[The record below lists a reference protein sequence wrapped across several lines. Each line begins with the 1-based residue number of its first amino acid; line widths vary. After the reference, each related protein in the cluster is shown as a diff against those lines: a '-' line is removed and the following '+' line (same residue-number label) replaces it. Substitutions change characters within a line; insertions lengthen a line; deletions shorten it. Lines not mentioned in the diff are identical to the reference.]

1 MSRFYGS
8 VSKSQNG
15 QNQFVWVID
24 TSISDRTVT
33 AYFKIFA
40 KGNYVPY
47 YSWSHA
53 VRCVVGG
60 NTVLNTTGNY
70 PNSEGS
76 WVACSESIGG
86 TTYRRVYTLTSG
98 SASVGNEGGS
108 ITSSFS
114 YGVTG
119 SATYLPTTGTKTVS
133 GTDNIG
139 AKTAS
144 FNLNILNPDDSEP
157 YQTGEA
163 GTVEQS
169 INGGSYTR
177 VYNEGASSYPLG
189 TTFNYRNFTP
199 GAHRELS
206 SVTGISPS
214 NTTGPWSLT
223 LSSSGAS
230 INFKTAWKNYTF
242 RTYKGE
248 GTTEIST
255 ITQQYNTTYNVPHPT
270 PPTGYLFAGFYSTG
284 SLSSISSKDSVFE
297 SGNGGIEVYNN
308 SANGTV
314 THTRVQDDDGVPSA
328 CKYFGN
334 GGRAYYIRI
343 DKAVGTA
350 SPYCGGFYLSTHSAA
365 NHIYR
370 HIIWAKIP
378 VGYTIGDYRNA
389 IGDGGYSEWLTDTAG
404 TGDWYRY
411 VYDVH
416 AGSSGDFST
425 LGFVAI
431 RANNG
436 DNNAA
441 VTWYVCATQVTDIT
455 NNYATYTFDANGTA
469 EYFYAP
475 VAYNIVYNANGGSNA
490 PSTQVKTYGQ
500 NLVLSSQIP
509 TYNGYDFVGWAQ
521 AGEDT
526 IYSPGQTLSSDLSRY
541 SGATITFYAVW
552 VQDQARLSVN
562 KNSTWSQGK
571 GYFKKNNEWKK
582 IKTIYTKVNGE
593 WKAGHLER
601 LKKEWEEVCCFVKG
615 SQVRISLDGTAKN
628 IEDLK
633 AGEQVVVYNE
643 DEKKFEL
650 STVSDTPRNNNV
662 TDKATIVLENG
673 ITIEMNAYHPLLTTK
688 GYHSLTEYEGLP
700 LLTDKDILVTINGEI
715 KIKQIVRETIE
726 PITMYNLSVNGEHH
740 NYVVNSV
747 VAHNATSCPVKPV

>member
-1 MSRFYGS
+1 MATLYSDSRY
-8 VSKSQNG
+8 NG
-15 QNQFVWVID
+15 E
-24 TSISDRTVT
+24 
-33 AYFKIFA
+33 
-40 KGNYVPY
+40 G
-47 YSWSHA
+47 
-53 VRCVVGG
+53 
-60 NTVLNTTGNY
+60 TTG
-70 PNSEGS
+70 
-76 WVACSESIGG
+76 WRI
-86 TTYRRVYTLTSG
+86 RVDYSSS
-98 SASVGNEGGS
+98 SASVYVDVVSSYNSSS
-108 ITSSFS
+108 IWLRF
-114 YGVTG
+114 
-119 SATYLPTTGTKTVS
+119 TTGTNTFTKNATTFYSSNNGKSANLLGTLSISPNSATTITQTCS
-133 GTDNIG
+133 GSSWGGSVNGSSSVTIPQQN
-139 AKTAS
+139 AS
-144 FNLNILNPDDSEP
+144 FNLNILNPDGSEP
-157 YQTGEA
+157 CQTGEA

-169 INGGSYTR
+169 INGGGYTR
-177 VYNEGASSYPLG
+177 VYNEGANSYPLG

-343 DKAVGTA
+343 DKAAGTA

-378 VGYTIGDYRNA
+378 VGYTIGDYRNS
-389 IGDGGYSEWLTDTAG
+389 IGDGGRSEWLTDTAG

-475 VAYNIVYNANGGSNA
+475 VAYNIAYDANGGSNA

-526 IYSPGQTLSSDLSRY
+526 IYSSGQTLSSDLSRY
-541 SGATITFYAVW
+541 SGATITFYAIW
-552 VQDQARLSVN
+552 IQDQARLSVN

-593 WKAGHLER
+593 WKAGHLEK
-601 LKKEWEEVCCFVKG
+601 LKKKWEDVCCFAKG

-633 AGEQVVVYNE
+633 AGEQIVVYNE

-673 ITIEMNAYHPLLTTK
+673 ITIEMNAYHPLLTIE
-688 GYHSLTEYEGLP
+688 GYHSLTGHEGLP

-747 VAHNATSCPVKPV
+747 VAHNANCPVQ

>member
-1 MSRFYGS
+1 MATLYSDKRWNGEGSCYWRIRVDYSANSASVYVDVGPSGWSIWLRF
-8 VSKSQNG
+8 
-15 QNQFVWVID
+15 
-24 TSISDRTVT
+24 
-33 AYFKIFA
+33 
-40 KGNYVPY
+40 
-47 YSWSHA
+47 
-53 VRCVVGG
+53 
-60 NTVLNTTGNY
+60 TTGNNTFTKNAATY
-70 PNSEGS
+70 YASNNGTGSNLLGTLSINPNS
-76 WVACSESIGG
+76 A
-86 TTYRRVYTLTSG
+86 TTITQTCSG
-98 SASVGNEGGS
+98 SSWGGS
-108 ITSSFS
+108 VNGSSS
-114 YGVTG
+114 VTI
-119 SATYLPTTGTKTVS
+119 PQQ
-133 GTDNIG
+133 N
-139 AKTAS
+139 AS
-144 FNLNILNPDDSEP
+144 FNLNILNPDGSES

-177 VYNEGASSYPLG
+177 VYNEGANSYPLG

-343 DKAVGTA
+343 DKAAGTA
-350 SPYCGGFYLSTHSAA
+350 SPYCGGFYLSTNSAA

-378 VGYTIGDYRNA
+378 VGYTIGDHRNS

-475 VAYNIVYNANGGSNA
+475 VAYNIAYDANGGSNA

-526 IYSPGQTLSSDLSRY
+526 IYSSGQTLSSDLSRY

-571 GYFKKNNEWKK
+571 GYFKKDNEWKK

-601 LKKEWEEVCCFVKG
+601 LKKEWENVCCFIKG
-615 SQVRISLDGTAKN
+615 SQVRISLDGVTKN

-633 AGEQVVVYNE
+633 IGEQIVVYNE

-650 STVSDTPRNNNV
+650 STVSDTQRNNNV

-673 ITIEMNAYHPLLTTK
+673 ITIEMNAYHPLLTIE
-688 GYHSLTEYEGLP
+688 GYHSLTEHEGLP

-747 VAHNATSCPVKPV
+747 VAHNANCPVQ

>member
-1 MSRFYGS
+1 MATLYSDKRWNGEGSCYWRIRVDYSANSASVYVDVGPSGWSIWLRF
-8 VSKSQNG
+8 
-15 QNQFVWVID
+15 
-24 TSISDRTVT
+24 
-33 AYFKIFA
+33 
-40 KGNYVPY
+40 
-47 YSWSHA
+47 
-53 VRCVVGG
+53 
-60 NTVLNTTGNY
+60 TTGNNTFTKNAATY
-70 PNSEGS
+70 YASNNGTGSNLLGTLSISPNS
-76 WVACSESIGG
+76 A
-86 TTYRRVYTLTSG
+86 TTITQTCSG
-98 SASVGNEGGS
+98 SSWGGS
-108 ITSSFS
+108 VNGSSS
-114 YGVTG
+114 VTI
-119 SATYLPTTGTKTVS
+119 PQQ
-133 GTDNIG
+133 N
-139 AKTAS
+139 AS
-144 FNLNILNPDDSEP
+144 FNLNILNPDGSEP

-177 VYNEGASSYPLG
+177 VYNEGANSYPLG

-230 INFKTAWKNYTF
+230 VNFETAWKNYTF

-284 SLSSISSKDSVFE
+284 SLSNISSKDSVFE

-334 GGRAYYIRI
+334 GGKAYYIRI

-350 SPYCGGFYLSTHSAA
+350 SPYCGGFYLSTNSAA

-378 VGYTIGDYRNA
+378 VGYTIGDHRNS

-475 VAYNIVYNANGGSNA
+475 VAYNIAYDANGGSNA

-562 KNSTWSQGK
+562 KNSIWSQGK

-601 LKKEWEEVCCFVKG
+601 LKKEWENVCCFIKG
-615 SQVRISLDGTAKN
+615 SQVRISLDGTTDGTTKN

-688 GYHSLTEYEGLP
+688 GYRSLTEHEGLP

-715 KIKQIVRETIE
+715 GIKQIVRETIE
-726 PITMYNLSVNGEHH
+726 PTVMYNLSINGKYH

-747 VAHNATSCPVKPV
+747 VAHNAQCPIK

>member
-1 MSRFYGS
+1 MAVVGYQEAY
-8 VSKSQNG
+8 SQNG
-15 QNQFVWVID
+15 KNKFAFTIETE
-24 TSISDRTVT
+24 TSGRSVNCYLRVRG
-33 AYFKIFA
+33 
-40 KGNYVPY
+40 KGDYVPY
-47 YSWSHA
+47 YDWTHTVTLTVAGST
-53 VRCVVGG
+53 VV
-60 NTVLNTTGNY
+60 NKTGRYPDADTDWWKSSVTINGTNY
-70 PNSEGS
+70 RRAYTAAAYTYTFGDG
-76 WVACSESIGG
+76 GG
-86 TTYRRVYTLTSG
+86 TISISGSYSVTGTADYLPKKGTYTPSG
-98 SASVGNEGGS
+98 SASM
-108 ITSSFS
+108 
-114 YGVTG
+114 
-119 SATYLPTTGTKTVS
+119 AAL
-133 GTDNIG
+133 
-139 AKTAS
+139 TAS
-144 FNLNILNPDDSEP
+144 FNLNILNPDGSEP

-177 VYNEGASSYPLG
+177 VYNEGANSYTIG

-230 INFKTAWKNYTF
+230 VNFKTAWKDYTF

-334 GGRAYYIRI
+334 STKAYYIRI
-343 DKAVGTA
+343 DKAAGTA

-378 VGYTIGDYRNA
+378 VGYTIGDYRNS
-389 IGDGGYSEWLTDTAG
+389 IGDGGYSKWLTDTAG

-416 AGSSGDFST
+416 AGSSGNFST

-475 VAYNIVYNANGGSNA
+475 IAYNIAYDANGGNNA

-500 NLVLSSQIP
+500 NLVLSSQVP
-509 TYNGYDFVGWAQ
+509 TYSGYDFVGWAQ
-521 AGEDT
+521 AEEDT
-526 IYSPGQTLSSDLSRY
+526 IYSPGQTLSSDLYNY
-541 SGATITFYAVW
+541 SGGTITFYAIW
-552 VQDQARLSVN
+552 IQDQARLNVK

-601 LKKEWEEVCCFVKG
+601 LKKEWEDVCCFVKG

-628 IEDLK
+628 IENLK
-633 AGEQVVVYNE
+633 AGEQIVVYNE

-673 ITIEMNAYHPLLTTK
+673 ITIEMNAYHPLLTTE
-688 GYHSLTEYEGLP
+688 GYHSLTEHEGLP
-700 LLTDKDILVTINGEI
+700 LLTDKDILVTINKEI
-715 KIKQIVRETIE
+715 GIKQIVRETIE
-726 PITMYNLSVNGEHH
+726 PTVMYNLSINGKYH

-747 VAHNATSCPVKPV
+747 VAHNAQCPTNNRE

>member
-1 MSRFYGS
+1 MATLYSDKRWNGEGSCYWRIRVDYSANSASVYVDVGPSGWSIWLRF
-8 VSKSQNG
+8 
-15 QNQFVWVID
+15 
-24 TSISDRTVT
+24 
-33 AYFKIFA
+33 
-40 KGNYVPY
+40 
-47 YSWSHA
+47 
-53 VRCVVGG
+53 
-60 NTVLNTTGNY
+60 TTGNNTFTKNAATY
-70 PNSEGS
+70 YASNNGTGSNLLGTLSISPNS
-76 WVACSESIGG
+76 A
-86 TTYRRVYTLTSG
+86 TTITQTCSG
-98 SASVGNEGGS
+98 SSWGGS
-108 ITSSFS
+108 VNGSSS
-114 YGVTG
+114 VTI
-119 SATYLPTTGTKTVS
+119 PQQ
-133 GTDNIG
+133 N
-139 AKTAS
+139 AS

-177 VYNEGASSYPLG
+177 VYNEGADSYPLG

-230 INFKTAWKNYTF
+230 IDFKTAWKNYTF

-270 PPTGYLFAGFYSTG
+270 PPTGYLFAGFYSIG

-308 SANGTV
+308 SANVTV

-334 GGRAYYIRI
+334 GGKAYYIRI
-343 DKAVGTA
+343 DKAAGTA
-350 SPYCGGFYLSTHSAA
+350 SPYCGGFYLLTHSAA

-378 VGYTIGDYRNA
+378 VGYTIGDYRNS
-389 IGDGGYSEWLTDTAG
+389 IGDGGYSKWLTDTAG

-425 LGFVAI
+425 LGHVAI

-436 DNNAA
+436 DDNAA

-475 VAYNIVYNANGGSNA
+475 VAYNIAYDANGGSNA

-601 LKKEWEEVCCFVKG
+601 LKKEWENVCCFIKG
-615 SQVRISLDGTAKN
+615 SQVRITLDGTAKN

-633 AGEQVVVYNE
+633 AGEQIVVYNE

-688 GYHSLTEYEGLP
+688 GYHSLTGHEGLP

-747 VAHNATSCPVKPV
+747 VAHNANCPVK

>member
-1 MSRFYGS
+1 MATLYSDKRWNGEGSCYWRIRVDYSANSASVYVDVGPSGWSIWLRF
-8 VSKSQNG
+8 
-15 QNQFVWVID
+15 
-24 TSISDRTVT
+24 
-33 AYFKIFA
+33 
-40 KGNYVPY
+40 
-47 YSWSHA
+47 
-53 VRCVVGG
+53 
-60 NTVLNTTGNY
+60 TTGNNTFTKNAATY
-70 PNSEGS
+70 YASNNGTGSNLLGTLSINPNS
-76 WVACSESIGG
+76 A
-86 TTYRRVYTLTSG
+86 TTITQTCSG
-98 SASVGNEGGS
+98 SSWGGS
-108 ITSSFS
+108 VNGSSS
-114 YGVTG
+114 VTI
-119 SATYLPTTGTKTVS
+119 PQQ
-133 GTDNIG
+133 N
-139 AKTAS
+139 AS
-144 FNLNILNPDDSEP
+144 FNLNILNPDGSEP

-177 VYNEGASSYPLG
+177 VYNEGADSYPLG

-230 INFKTAWKNYTF
+230 VNFKTAWKNYTF

-343 DKAVGTA
+343 DKAAGTA

-416 AGSSGDFST
+416 AGSSGNFST

-475 VAYNIVYNANGGSNA
+475 VAYNIAYDANGGSNA

-593 WKAGHLER
+593 WKAGHLEK
-601 LKKEWEEVCCFVKG
+601 LKKEWEEVCCFIKG
-615 SQVRISLDGTAKN
+615 SQVRISLDGTTKN

-726 PITMYNLSVNGEHH
+726 SITMYNLSVNGEHH

>member
-1 MSRFYGS
+1 MATIKCSYNGGSFTTDLFMSGSYNNGAKMEIKGVTYNTSTGKYTISYKCTLYDKTGDQGRYNNTARYIAFGGEQQLFETNTILWSNWENGTIIKESSYTTSSTS
-8 VSKSQNG
+8 VSVYVKVM
-15 QNQFVWVID
+15 FD
-24 TSISDRTVT
+24 YTYSDARWNAGT
-33 AYFKIFA
+33 K
-40 KGNYVPY
+40 
-47 YSWSHA
+47 
-53 VRCVVGG
+53 CVDGA
-60 NTVLNTTGNY
+60 
-70 PNSEGS
+70 S
-76 WVACSESIGG
+76 
-86 TTYRRVYTLTSG
+86 TL
-98 SASVGNEGGS
+98 S
-108 ITSSFS
+108 ITP
-114 YGVTG
+114 
-119 SATYLPTTGTKTVS
+119 A
-133 GTDNIG
+133 
-139 AKTAS
+139 AAS

-230 INFKTAWKNYTF
+230 VNFKTAWKNYTF

-334 GGRAYYIRI
+334 GGKAYYIRI
-343 DKAVGTA
+343 DKAAGTA

-378 VGYTIGDYRNA
+378 VGYTIGDYRNS
-389 IGDGGYSEWLTDTAG
+389 IGDGGYSKWLTDTAG

-475 VAYNIVYNANGGSNA
+475 VAYNIAYDANGGSNA

-526 IYSPGQTLSSDLSRY
+526 IYSSGQILSSDLSRY

-615 SQVRISLDGTAKN
+615 SQVRITLDGTAKN

-633 AGEQVVVYNE
+633 AGEQIVVYNE

-673 ITIEMNAYHPLLTTK
+673 ITIEMNAYHPLLTIK
-688 GYHSLTEYEGLP
+688 GYRSLTEHEGLP

-715 KIKQIVRETIE
+715 GIKQIVRETIE

-747 VAHNATSCPVKPV
+747 VAHNANCPVQ

>member
-1 MSRFYGS
+1 MATLYSDKRWNGEGSCYWRIRVDYSANSASVYVDVGPSGWSIWLRF
-8 VSKSQNG
+8 
-15 QNQFVWVID
+15 
-24 TSISDRTVT
+24 
-33 AYFKIFA
+33 
-40 KGNYVPY
+40 
-47 YSWSHA
+47 
-53 VRCVVGG
+53 
-60 NTVLNTTGNY
+60 TTGNNTFTKNAATY
-70 PNSEGS
+70 YASNNGTGSNLLGTLSINPNS
-76 WVACSESIGG
+76 A
-86 TTYRRVYTLTSG
+86 TTITQTCSG
-98 SASVGNEGGS
+98 SSWGGS
-108 ITSSFS
+108 VNGSSS
-114 YGVTG
+114 VTI
-119 SATYLPTTGTKTVS
+119 PQQ
-133 GTDNIG
+133 N
-139 AKTAS
+139 AS
-144 FNLNILNPDDSEP
+144 FNLNILNPDGSEP

-177 VYNEGASSYPLG
+177 VYNEGAGSYPLG

-230 INFKTAWKNYTF
+230 VDFKTAWKNYTF

-308 SANGTV
+308 SLNGTV

-334 GGRAYYIRI
+334 STKAYYIRI
-343 DKAVGTA
+343 DKAAGTA
-350 SPYCGGFYLSTHSAA
+350 SPYCGGFYLLTQSAA
-365 NHIYR
+365 NHVYR

-378 VGYTIGDYRNA
+378 VGYTIGDHRNS

-416 AGSSGDFST
+416 AGSSGNFST
-425 LGFVAI
+425 LGHVAI

-475 VAYNIVYNANGGSNA
+475 VAYNIAYDANGGSNA

-601 LKKEWEEVCCFVKG
+601 LKKEWEEVCCFIKG

-633 AGEQVVVYNE
+633 AGEQIVVYNE

-688 GYHSLTEYEGLP
+688 GYHSLTEHEGLP

-747 VAHNATSCPVKPV
+747 VAHNANCPVQ

>member
-1 MSRFYGS
+1 MATLYSDKRWNGEGSCYWRIRVDYSANSASVYVDVGPSGWSIWLRF
-8 VSKSQNG
+8 
-15 QNQFVWVID
+15 
-24 TSISDRTVT
+24 
-33 AYFKIFA
+33 
-40 KGNYVPY
+40 
-47 YSWSHA
+47 
-53 VRCVVGG
+53 
-60 NTVLNTTGNY
+60 TTGNNTFTKNAATY
-70 PNSEGS
+70 YASNNGTGSNLLGTLSINPNS
-76 WVACSESIGG
+76 A
-86 TTYRRVYTLTSG
+86 TTITQTCSG
-98 SASVGNEGGS
+98 SSWGGS
-108 ITSSFS
+108 VNGSSS
-114 YGVTG
+114 VTI
-119 SATYLPTTGTKTVS
+119 PQQ
-133 GTDNIG
+133 N
-139 AKTAS
+139 AS

-177 VYNEGASSYPLG
+177 VYNEGAGSYPLG

-230 INFKTAWKNYTF
+230 VNFKTAWKNYTF

-343 DKAVGTA
+343 DKAAGTA
-350 SPYCGGFYLSTHSAA
+350 SPYCGGFYLSTNSAA

-378 VGYTIGDYRNA
+378 VGYTIGDYRNS
-389 IGDGGYSEWLTDTAG
+389 IGDGGYSKWLTDTAG

-436 DNNAA
+436 DDNAA

-469 EYFYAP
+469 EYFYSP
-475 VAYNIVYNANGGSNA
+475 VAYNIAYDANGGSNA

-526 IYSPGQTLSSDLSRY
+526 IYSSGQTLSSDLSRY

-571 GYFKKNNEWKK
+571 GYFKKDNEWKK

-601 LKKEWEEVCCFVKG
+601 LKKEREEVCCFVKG
-615 SQVRISLDGTAKN
+615 SQVRISLDGTTKN

-633 AGEQVVVYNE
+633 AGEQIVIYNE

-650 STVSDTPRNNNV
+650 STVSDTQRNNNV

-688 GYHSLTEYEGLP
+688 GYHSLTEHEGLP

-747 VAHNATSCPVKPV
+747 VAHNASPCPTI

>member
-1 MSRFYGS
+1 MATLYSDKRWNGEGSCYWRIRVDYSANSASVYVDVGPSGWSIWLRF
-8 VSKSQNG
+8 
-15 QNQFVWVID
+15 
-24 TSISDRTVT
+24 
-33 AYFKIFA
+33 
-40 KGNYVPY
+40 
-47 YSWSHA
+47 
-53 VRCVVGG
+53 
-60 NTVLNTTGNY
+60 TTGNNTFTKNAATY
-70 PNSEGS
+70 YASNNGTGSNLLGTLSISPNS
-76 WVACSESIGG
+76 A
-86 TTYRRVYTLTSG
+86 TTITQTCSG
-98 SASVGNEGGS
+98 SSWGGS
-108 ITSSFS
+108 VNGSSS
-114 YGVTG
+114 VTI
-119 SATYLPTTGTKTVS
+119 PQQ
-133 GTDNIG
+133 N
-139 AKTAS
+139 AS

-169 INGGSYTR
+169 INGGGYTR

-223 LSSSGAS
+223 LTSSGAS

-343 DKAVGTA
+343 DKAAGTA

-416 AGSSGDFST
+416 AGSSGNFST

-475 VAYNIVYNANGGSNA
+475 VAYNIAYDANGGSNA

-552 VQDQARLSVN
+552 IQDQARLSIN

-593 WKAGHLER
+593 WKAGHLEK
-601 LKKEWEEVCCFVKG
+601 LKKEWENVCCFVKG
-615 SQVRISLDGTAKN
+615 SQVRITLDGTTKN

-633 AGEQVVVYNE
+633 AGEQIVVYNE

-673 ITIEMNAYHPLLTTK
+673 ITIEMNAYHPLLTIE
-688 GYHSLTEYEGLP
+688 GYHSLTEHEGLP

-740 NYVVNSV
+740 NYVINSV
-747 VAHNATSCPVKPV
+747 VAHNANCPVQ

>member
-1 MSRFYGS
+1 MATLYSDKRWNGEGSCYWRIRVDYSANSASVYVDVGPSGWSIWLRF
-8 VSKSQNG
+8 
-15 QNQFVWVID
+15 
-24 TSISDRTVT
+24 
-33 AYFKIFA
+33 
-40 KGNYVPY
+40 
-47 YSWSHA
+47 
-53 VRCVVGG
+53 
-60 NTVLNTTGNY
+60 TTGNNTFTKNAATY
-70 PNSEGS
+70 YASNNGTGSNLLGTLSISPNS
-76 WVACSESIGG
+76 A
-86 TTYRRVYTLTSG
+86 TTITQTCSG
-98 SASVGNEGGS
+98 SSWGGS
-108 ITSSFS
+108 VNGSSS
-114 YGVTG
+114 VTI
-119 SATYLPTTGTKTVS
+119 PQQ
-133 GTDNIG
+133 N
-139 AKTAS
+139 AS
-144 FNLNILNPDDSEP
+144 FNLNILNPDGSEP

-177 VYNEGASSYPLG
+177 VYNEGANSYPLG

-230 INFKTAWKNYTF
+230 VNFETAWKNYTF

-308 SANGTV
+308 SANVTV

-343 DKAVGTA
+343 DKAAGTA
-350 SPYCGGFYLSTHSAA
+350 SPYCGGFYLLTHSAA

-378 VGYTIGDYRNA
+378 VGYTIGDYRNS
-389 IGDGGYSEWLTDTAG
+389 IGDGGYSKWLTDTAG

-425 LGFVAI
+425 LGHVAI

-475 VAYNIVYNANGGSNA
+475 VAYNIAYDANGGSNA

-526 IYSPGQTLSSDLSRY
+526 IYSQGQTLSSDLSRY

-601 LKKEWEEVCCFVKG
+601 LKKEWENVCCFIKG
-615 SQVRISLDGTAKN
+615 SQVRITLDGVTKN

-633 AGEQVVVYNE
+633 VGEQIVVYNE

-688 GYHSLTEYEGLP
+688 GYHSLTEHEGLP

-747 VAHNATSCPVKPV
+747 VAHNANCPVQ

>member
-1 MSRFYGS
+1 MATLYSDKRWNGEGSCYWRIRVDYSANSASVYVDVGPSGWSIWLRF
-8 VSKSQNG
+8 
-15 QNQFVWVID
+15 
-24 TSISDRTVT
+24 
-33 AYFKIFA
+33 
-40 KGNYVPY
+40 
-47 YSWSHA
+47 
-53 VRCVVGG
+53 
-60 NTVLNTTGNY
+60 TTGNNTFTKNAATY
-70 PNSEGS
+70 YASNNGTGSNLLGTLSISPNS
-76 WVACSESIGG
+76 A
-86 TTYRRVYTLTSG
+86 TTITQTCSG
-98 SASVGNEGGS
+98 SSWGGS
-108 ITSSFS
+108 VNGSSS
-114 YGVTG
+114 VTI
-119 SATYLPTTGTKTVS
+119 PQQ
-133 GTDNIG
+133 N
-139 AKTAS
+139 AS
-144 FNLNILNPDDSEP
+144 FNLNILNPDGSEP

-230 INFKTAWKNYTF
+230 VNFKTAWKNYTF

-343 DKAVGTA
+343 DKAAGTA

-378 VGYTIGDYRNA
+378 VGYTIGDHRNS

-436 DNNAA
+436 DDNAA

-475 VAYNIVYNANGGSNA
+475 VAYNIAYDANGGSNA

-526 IYSPGQTLSSDLSRY
+526 IYSSGQTLSSDLSRY

-643 DEKKFEL
+643 DKKKFEL
-650 STVSDTPRNNNV
+650 STVSDTQRNNNV
-662 TDKATIVLENG
+662 TDKAAIVLENG

-688 GYHSLTEYEGLP
+688 GYHSLTEHEGLP

-747 VAHNATSCPVKPV
+747 VAHNANCPVK

>member
-1 MSRFYGS
+1 MAVVGYQEAY
-8 VSKSQNG
+8 SQNG
-15 QNQFVWVID
+15 KNKFAFTIETE
-24 TSISDRTVT
+24 TSGRSVNCYLRVRG
-33 AYFKIFA
+33 
-40 KGNYVPY
+40 KGDYVPY
-47 YSWSHA
+47 YDWTHTVTLTVAGST
-53 VRCVVGG
+53 VV
-60 NTVLNTTGNY
+60 NKTGRYPDADTDWWKSSVTINGTNY
-70 PNSEGS
+70 QRAYTAAAYAYTFGDG
-76 WVACSESIGG
+76 GG
-86 TTYRRVYTLTSG
+86 TISISGSYSVTGTADYLPKKGTYTPSG
-98 SASVGNEGGS
+98 SASM
-108 ITSSFS
+108 
-114 YGVTG
+114 
-119 SATYLPTTGTKTVS
+119 AAL
-133 GTDNIG
+133 
-139 AKTAS
+139 TAS
-144 FNLNILNPDDSEP
+144 FNLNILNPDGSEP

-177 VYNEGASSYPLG
+177 VYNEGANSYTIG

-223 LSSSGAS
+223 LTSSGAS

-255 ITQQYNTTYNVPHPT
+255 ITQQYNTTYKVSHPT
-270 PPTGYLFAGFYSTG
+270 PPTGHLFAGFYSTG

-297 SGNGGIEVYNN
+297 SGNGGIEIYNN

-314 THTRVQDDDGVPSA
+314 THTRVQDDNGVPSA

-334 GGRAYYIRI
+334 STKAYYIRI
-343 DKAVGTA
+343 DKAAGTA

-378 VGYTIGDYRNA
+378 VGYTIGDHRNS
-389 IGDGGYSEWLTDTAG
+389 IGDGGYSKWLTDTAG

-416 AGSSGDFST
+416 AGSSGNFST

-475 VAYNIVYNANGGSNA
+475 VAYNIAYDANGGSNA

-521 AGEDT
+521 AGED
-526 IYSPGQTLSSDLSRY
+526 IVYSPGQTLSSDLYNY
-541 SGATITFYAVW
+541 SGGTITFYAIW
-552 VQDQARLSVN
+552 IQDQARLSVK

-593 WKAGHLER
+593 WKAGHLEK
-601 LKKEWEEVCCFVKG
+601 LKKKWEDVCCFIKG
-615 SQVRISLDGTAKN
+615 SQVRITLDGTAKN

-633 AGEQVVVYNE
+633 AGEQIVVYNE

-673 ITIEMNAYHPLLTTK
+673 ITIEMNAYHPLLTTE
-688 GYHSLTEYEGLP
+688 GYHSLTEHEGLP

-715 KIKQIVRETIE
+715 GIKQIVRETIE
-726 PITMYNLSVNGEHH
+726 PTVMYNLSINGKYH

-747 VAHNATSCPVKPV
+747 VAHNAQCPTNNRG

>member
-1 MSRFYGS
+1 MATLYSDKRWNGEGSCYWRIRVDYSANSASVYVDVGPSGWSIWLRF
-8 VSKSQNG
+8 
-15 QNQFVWVID
+15 
-24 TSISDRTVT
+24 
-33 AYFKIFA
+33 
-40 KGNYVPY
+40 
-47 YSWSHA
+47 
-53 VRCVVGG
+53 
-60 NTVLNTTGNY
+60 TTGNNTFTKNAATY
-70 PNSEGS
+70 YASNNGTGSNLLGTLSINPNS
-76 WVACSESIGG
+76 A
-86 TTYRRVYTLTSG
+86 TTITQTCSG
-98 SASVGNEGGS
+98 SSWGGS
-108 ITSSFS
+108 VNGSSS
-114 YGVTG
+114 VTI
-119 SATYLPTTGTKTVS
+119 PQQ
-133 GTDNIG
+133 N
-139 AKTAS
+139 AS
-144 FNLNILNPDDSEP
+144 FNLNILNPDGSEP

-163 GTVEQS
+163 GTIEQS

-177 VYNEGASSYPLG
+177 VYNEGAGSYPLG

-230 INFKTAWKNYTF
+230 VNFKTAWKNYTF

-343 DKAVGTA
+343 DKAAGTA
-350 SPYCGGFYLSTHSAA
+350 SPYCGGFYLSTNSAA

-378 VGYTIGDYRNA
+378 VGYTIGDYRNS
-389 IGDGGYSEWLTDTAG
+389 IGDGGYSKWLTDTAG

-436 DNNAA
+436 DDNAA

-475 VAYNIVYNANGGSNA
+475 VAYNIAYDANGGSNA

-601 LKKEWEEVCCFVKG
+601 LKKEWENVCCFIKG
-615 SQVRISLDGTAKN
+615 SQVRITLDGVIKN

-633 AGEQVVVYNE
+633 VGEQIVVYNE

-650 STVSDTPRNNNV
+650 STVSDIPRNNNV

-673 ITIEMNAYHPLLTTK
+673 ITIEMNAYHPLLTIE
-688 GYHSLTEYEGLP
+688 GYHSLTGHEGLP

-715 KIKQIVRETIE
+715 GIKQIVRETIE

-747 VAHNATSCPVKPV
+747 VAHNANCPVQ

>member
-1 MSRFYGS
+1 MAVVGYQEAY
-8 VSKSQNG
+8 SQNG
-15 QNQFVWVID
+15 KNKFAFTIETE
-24 TSISDRTVT
+24 TSGRSVNCYLRVRG
-33 AYFKIFA
+33 
-40 KGNYVPY
+40 KGDYVPY
-47 YSWSHA
+47 YDWTHTVILTVAGST
-53 VRCVVGG
+53 VV
-60 NTVLNTTGNY
+60 NKTGRYPDADTDWWKSSVTINGTNY
-70 PNSEGS
+70 QRAYTAAAYTYTFGDG
-76 WVACSESIGG
+76 GG
-86 TTYRRVYTLTSG
+86 TISISGSYSVTGTADYLPKKGTYTPSG
-98 SASVGNEGGS
+98 SASM
-108 ITSSFS
+108 
-114 YGVTG
+114 
-119 SATYLPTTGTKTVS
+119 AAL
-133 GTDNIG
+133 
-139 AKTAS
+139 TAS
-144 FNLNILNPDDSEP
+144 FNLNILNPDGSEP

-169 INGGSYTR
+169 INSGSYTR
-177 VYNEGASSYPLG
+177 VYNEGASSYTIG

-230 INFKTAWKNYTF
+230 VNFKTAWKNYTF

-343 DKAVGTA
+343 DKAAGTA

-378 VGYTIGDYRNA
+378 VGYTIGDYRNS
-389 IGDGGYSEWLTDTAG
+389 IGDGGRSEWLSDTAG

-416 AGSSGDFST
+416 AGSSGNFST

-475 VAYNIVYNANGGSNA
+475 VAYNIAYNANGGSNA
-490 PSTQVKTYGQ
+490 PSAQVKTYGQ

-509 TYNGYDFVGWAQ
+509 TYSGYDFVGWAQ

-526 IYSPGQTLSSDLSRY
+526 IYSSGQTLSSDLSRY

-582 IKTIYTKVNGE
+582 IKTIYTKINGE
-593 WKAGHLER
+593 WKAGHLDK
-601 LKKEWEEVCCFVKG
+601 LKKKWEDVCCFIKG

-633 AGEQVVVYNE
+633 AGEQIVVYNE

-673 ITIEMNAYHPLLTTK
+673 ITIEMNAYHPLLTTE
-688 GYHSLTEYEGLP
+688 GYHSLTGHEGLP
-700 LLTDKDILVTINGEI
+700 LLTDKDIFVTINGEI
-715 KIKQIVRETIE
+715 GIKQIIRETIE
-726 PITMYNLSVNGEHH
+726 PTVMYNLSINGKYH

-747 VAHNATSCPVKPV
+747 VAHNAQCPTNNRG

>member
-1 MSRFYGS
+1 MATINCSYDGGSFTTSLYGS
-8 VSKSQNG
+8 GYGNG
-15 QNQFVWVID
+15 AKMEIKGVTYD
-24 TSISDRTVT
+24 TSTEKYTISYKCTLYDAEGDSGRYNNT
-33 AYFKIFA
+33 ARYIAFGGEQQLFETNTILWSNWSNGTIIQEKSYTTSSTSVYVYVKVMF
-40 KGNYVPY
+40 NYGY
-47 YSWSHA
+47 TDTRWA
-53 VRCVVGG
+53 NGTGCVDGA
-60 NTVLNTTGNY
+60 
-70 PNSEGS
+70 S
-76 WVACSESIGG
+76 
-86 TTYRRVYTLTSG
+86 TL
-98 SASVGNEGGS
+98 S
-108 ITSSFS
+108 ITP
-114 YGVTG
+114 
-119 SATYLPTTGTKTVS
+119 A
-133 GTDNIG
+133 
-139 AKTAS
+139 AAS
-144 FNLNILNPDDSEP
+144 FNLNILNPDGSEP

-177 VYNEGASSYPLG
+177 VYNEGASSYTIG

-199 GAHRELS
+199 GEHRELS

-230 INFKTAWKNYTF
+230 VNFKTAWKNYTF

-255 ITQQYNTTYNVPHPT
+255 ITQQYNTTYDVPHPT

-343 DKAVGTA
+343 DKAAGTA

-378 VGYTIGDYRNA
+378 VGYTIGDYRNS
-389 IGDGGYSEWLTDTAG
+389 IGDGGRSEWLSDTAG

-475 VAYNIVYNANGGSNA
+475 VAYNIAYDANGGSNA

-526 IYSPGQTLSSDLSRY
+526 IYSSGQTLSSDLSRY

-582 IKTIYTKVNGE
+582 IKTIYTKINGE
-593 WKAGHLER
+593 WKAGHLDK
-601 LKKEWEEVCCFVKG
+601 LKKKWEDVCCFIKG
-615 SQVRISLDGTAKN
+615 SQVRITLDGTAKN

-633 AGEQVVVYNE
+633 AGEQIVVYNE

-650 STVSDTPRNNNV
+650 STVFDTPRNNNV

-688 GYHSLTEYEGLP
+688 GYHSLTEHEGLP

-715 KIKQIVRETIE
+715 EIKQIVRETIE
-726 PITMYNLSVNGEHH
+726 PTVMYNLSINGKYH

-747 VAHNATSCPVKPV
+747 VAHNAQCPTNNRG

>member
-1 MSRFYGS
+1 MATLYGNARY
-8 VSKSQNG
+8 NG
-15 QNQFVWVID
+15 E
-24 TSISDRTVT
+24 
-33 AYFKIFA
+33 
-40 KGNYVPY
+40 G
-47 YSWSHA
+47 
-53 VRCVVGG
+53 
-60 NTVLNTTGNY
+60 TTG
-70 PNSEGS
+70 
-76 WVACSESIGG
+76 WRI
-86 TTYRRVYTLTSG
+86 RVDYSSS
-98 SASVGNEGGS
+98 SASVYVDVVSSYNSSS
-108 ITSSFS
+108 IWLRF
-114 YGVTG
+114 
-119 SATYLPTTGTKTVS
+119 TTGTNTFTKDATTFYSSNNGKSANLLGTLSISPNSATTITQTCS
-133 GTDNIG
+133 GSSWGGSVNGSSYVTIPQQN
-139 AKTAS
+139 AS

-163 GTVEQS
+163 GTIEQS

-177 VYNEGASSYPLG
+177 VYNEGASSYPLE

-343 DKAVGTA
+343 DKAAGTA

-378 VGYTIGDYRNA
+378 VGYTIGDYRNS
-389 IGDGGYSEWLTDTAG
+389 IGDGGYSKWLTDTAG

-475 VAYNIVYNANGGSNA
+475 VAYNIAYDANGGSNA

-526 IYSPGQTLSSDLSRY
+526 IYSPGQILSSDLSRY

-601 LKKEWEEVCCFVKG
+601 LKKEWENVCCFIKG
-615 SQVRISLDGTAKN
+615 SQVRITLDGVTKN

-633 AGEQVVVYNE
+633 VGEQIVVYNE

-650 STVSDTPRNNNV
+650 STVSDIPRNNNV

-673 ITIEMNAYHPLLTTK
+673 ITIEMNAYHPLLTIE
-688 GYHSLTEYEGLP
+688 GYHSLTEHEGLP

-726 PITMYNLSVNGEHH
+726 PITMYNLSVNGEYH
-740 NYVVNSV
+740 NYIVNSV
-747 VAHNATSCPVKPV
+747 VAHNANCPVQ

>member
-1 MSRFYGS
+1 MATLYSDKRWNGEGSCYWRIRVDYSANSASVYVDVGPSGCSIWLRF
-8 VSKSQNG
+8 
-15 QNQFVWVID
+15 
-24 TSISDRTVT
+24 
-33 AYFKIFA
+33 
-40 KGNYVPY
+40 
-47 YSWSHA
+47 
-53 VRCVVGG
+53 
-60 NTVLNTTGNY
+60 TTGNNTFTKNAATY
-70 PNSEGS
+70 YASNNGTGSNLLGTLSISPNS
-76 WVACSESIGG
+76 A
-86 TTYRRVYTLTSG
+86 TTITQTCSG
-98 SASVGNEGGS
+98 SSWGGS
-108 ITSSFS
+108 VNGSSS
-114 YGVTG
+114 VTI
-119 SATYLPTTGTKTVS
+119 PQQ
-133 GTDNIG
+133 N
-139 AKTAS
+139 AS

-230 INFKTAWKNYTF
+230 VNFKTAWKNYTF

-297 SGNGGIEVYNN
+297 SGNGGIEVYNI

-314 THTRVQDDDGVPSA
+314 THTRVQDDDGVPWA

-343 DKAVGTA
+343 DKAAGTA
-350 SPYCGGFYLSTHSAA
+350 SPYCGGFYLSTNSAA

-378 VGYTIGDYRNA
+378 VGYTIGDYRNS
-389 IGDGGYSEWLTDTAG
+389 IGDGGRSEWLTDTAG

-436 DNNAA
+436 DDNAA

-475 VAYNIVYNANGGSNA
+475 VAYNIAYDANGGSNA

-571 GYFKKNNEWKK
+571 GYFKKDNEWKK

-615 SQVRISLDGTAKN
+615 SQVTTSLDGVTKN

-633 AGEQVVVYNE
+633 VGEQIVIYNE
-643 DEKKFEL
+643 DEKRFEL

-688 GYHSLTEYEGLP
+688 GYHSLTEHEGLP

-726 PITMYNLSVNGEHH
+726 PITMYNLSINGEHH

-747 VAHNATSCPVKPV
+747 IAHNANCPVQ

>member
-1 MSRFYGS
+1 MATLYSDKRWNGEGSCYWRIRVDYSANSASVYVDVGPSGWSIWLRF
-8 VSKSQNG
+8 
-15 QNQFVWVID
+15 
-24 TSISDRTVT
+24 
-33 AYFKIFA
+33 
-40 KGNYVPY
+40 
-47 YSWSHA
+47 
-53 VRCVVGG
+53 
-60 NTVLNTTGNY
+60 TTGNNTFTKNAATY
-70 PNSEGS
+70 YASNNGTGSNLLGRLSINPNS
-76 WVACSESIGG
+76 A
-86 TTYRRVYTLTSG
+86 TTITQTCSG
-98 SASVGNEGGS
+98 SSWGGS
-108 ITSSFS
+108 VNGSSS
-114 YGVTG
+114 VTI
-119 SATYLPTTGTKTVS
+119 PQQ
-133 GTDNIG
+133 N
-139 AKTAS
+139 AS
-144 FNLNILNPDDSEP
+144 FNLNILNPDGSEP

-177 VYNEGASSYPLG
+177 VYNEGAGSYPLG

-230 INFKTAWKNYTF
+230 VNFKTAWKNYTF

-255 ITQQYNTTYNVPHPT
+255 IVQQYNTTYNVPHPT

-334 GGRAYYIRI
+334 STKAYYIRI
-343 DKAVGTA
+343 DKAAGTA
-350 SPYCGGFYLSTHSAA
+350 SPYCGGFYLLTQSAA
-365 NHIYR
+365 NHVYR

-378 VGYTIGDYRNA
+378 VGYTIGDYRNS

-416 AGSSGDFST
+416 AGSSGNFST
-425 LGFVAI
+425 FGHVAI

-475 VAYNIVYNANGGSNA
+475 VAYNIAYDANGGSNA

-552 VQDQARLSVN
+552 IQDQARLSVN

-601 LKKEWEEVCCFVKG
+601 LKKEREEVCCFVKG
-615 SQVRISLDGTAKN
+615 SQVRISLDGIAKN

-633 AGEQVVVYNE
+633 VGEQIVIYNE

-688 GYHSLTEYEGLP
+688 GYHSLTEHEGLP

-747 VAHNATSCPVKPV
+747 VAHNANCPVK

>member
-1 MSRFYGS
+1 MAVVGYQEAY
-8 VSKSQNG
+8 SQNG
-15 QNQFVWVID
+15 QNKFAFTIETE
-24 TSISDRTVT
+24 TSGRSVNCYLRVRG
-33 AYFKIFA
+33 

-47 YSWSHA
+47 YDWTHTVTLTVAGST
-53 VRCVVGG
+53 VV
-60 NTVLNTTGNY
+60 NKTGRYPDADTDWWKSSVTINGTNY
-70 PNSEGS
+70 RRAYTAAAYTYTFGDG
-76 WVACSESIGG
+76 GG
-86 TTYRRVYTLTSG
+86 TISISGSYNVTGTADYLPKKGTYTPSG
-98 SASVGNEGGS
+98 SASM
-108 ITSSFS
+108 
-114 YGVTG
+114 
-119 SATYLPTTGTKTVS
+119 AAL
-133 GTDNIG
+133 
-139 AKTAS
+139 TAS
-144 FNLNILNPDDSEP
+144 FNLNILNPDGSEP

-177 VYNEGASSYPLG
+177 VYDEGANSYTIG
-189 TTFNYRNFTP
+189 TTFNYRNFIP

-230 INFKTAWKNYTF
+230 VNFKTAWKNYTF

-334 GGRAYYIRI
+334 GGKAYYIRI

-350 SPYCGGFYLSTHSAA
+350 SPYCGGFYLSTNSAA

-378 VGYTIGDYRNA
+378 VGYTIGDYRNS
-389 IGDGGYSEWLTDTAG
+389 IGDGGYSKWLTDTAG

-436 DNNAA
+436 DDNAA

-475 VAYNIVYNANGGSNA
+475 VAYNIAYDANGGSNA
-490 PSTQVKTYGQ
+490 PSTQIKTYGQ

-526 IYSPGQTLSSDLSRY
+526 IYSSGQTLSSDLSRY

-601 LKKEWEEVCCFVKG
+601 LKKEWEEVCCFIKG

-633 AGEQVVVYNE
+633 AGEQIVVYNE

-673 ITIEMNAYHPLLTTK
+673 ITIEMNAYHPLLTIE
-688 GYHSLTEYEGLP
+688 GYHSLTGHEGLP

-715 KIKQIVRETIE
+715 GIKQIVRETIE
-726 PITMYNLSVNGEHH
+726 PTVMYNLSINGKYH

-747 VAHNATSCPVKPV
+747 VAHNAQCPIK

>member
-1 MSRFYGS
+1 MATLYSDKRWNGEGSCYWCIRVDYSANSASVYVDVGPSGWSIWLRF
-8 VSKSQNG
+8 
-15 QNQFVWVID
+15 
-24 TSISDRTVT
+24 
-33 AYFKIFA
+33 
-40 KGNYVPY
+40 
-47 YSWSHA
+47 
-53 VRCVVGG
+53 
-60 NTVLNTTGNY
+60 TTGNNTFTKNAATY
-70 PNSEGS
+70 YASNNGTGSNLLGTLSINPNS
-76 WVACSESIGG
+76 A
-86 TTYRRVYTLTSG
+86 TTITQTCSG
-98 SASVGNEGGS
+98 SSWGGS
-108 ITSSFS
+108 VNGSSS
-114 YGVTG
+114 VTI
-119 SATYLPTTGTKTVS
+119 PQQ
-133 GTDNIG
+133 N
-139 AKTAS
+139 AS

-177 VYNEGASSYPLG
+177 VYNEGANSYPLG

-230 INFKTAWKNYTF
+230 VNFKTAWKNYTF

-255 ITQQYNTTYNVPHPT
+255 ITQQYNTTYNVPFPT
-270 PPTGYLFAGFYSTG
+270 SPTGYMFAGFYTPGG
-284 SLSSISSKDSVFE
+284 SLSDITSKDAIFE
-297 SGNGGIEVYNN
+297 NGLGGITGYNN

-314 THTRVQDDDGVPSA
+314 THTRIQDNDGVPA
-328 CKYFGN
+328 ICKSFGDSTE
-334 GGRAYYIRI
+334 AYYIKI
-343 DKAVGTA
+343 DKAAGTA
-350 SPYCGGFYLSTHSAA
+350 SPYCGGFYLLTQSVA
-365 NHIYR
+365 NHVYR

-378 VGYTIGDYRNA
+378 VGYTIGDHRNS
-389 IGDGGYSEWLTDTAG
+389 IGDGGYSKWLTDTAG

-416 AGSSGDFST
+416 AGSSGNFST
-425 LGFVAI
+425 LGFVTI

-436 DNNAA
+436 DDNAA
-441 VTWYVCATQVTDIT
+441 VTWFVCATQVTDIT
-455 NNYATYTFDANGTA
+455 DNYSTYTFDSSSFA

-475 VAYNIVYNANGGSNA
+475 VAYNIVYDANGGSNA

-571 GYFKKNNEWKK
+571 GYFKKDNEWKK

-601 LKKEWEEVCCFVKG
+601 LKKEWEEVCCFIKG

-633 AGEQVVVYNE
+633 VGEQIVVYNE
-643 DEKKFEL
+643 DKKRFEL
-650 STVSDTPRNNNV
+650 STISDTPRNNNV

-673 ITIEMNAYHPLLTTK
+673 ITIEMNAYHPLLTIE
-688 GYHSLTEYEGLP
+688 GYHSLTGHEGLP

-715 KIKQIVRETIE
+715 KIKQIVREAIE

-747 VAHNATSCPVKPV
+747 VAHNANCPVE

>member
-1 MSRFYGS
+1 MATLYSDSRYNGEGTTGWRIRVDYSSSSASVYVDVVSSYNSSSIWLRFTTGTNTFTKNATTFYSSNNG
-8 VSKSQNG
+8 KSANLLG
-15 QNQFVWVID
+15 
-24 TSISDRTVT
+24 TLSISPSS
-33 AYFKIFA
+33 A
-40 KGNYVPY
+40 
-47 YSWSHA
+47 
-53 VRCVVGG
+53 
-60 NTVLNTTGNY
+60 TTITQT
-70 PNSEGS
+70 
-76 WVACSESIGG
+76 C
-86 TTYRRVYTLTSG
+86 SG
-98 SASVGNEGGS
+98 SAWGGS
-108 ITSSFS
+108 VNGSSS
-114 YGVTG
+114 VTI
-119 SATYLPTTGTKTVS
+119 PQQ
-133 GTDNIG
+133 N
-139 AKTAS
+139 AS
-144 FNLNILNPDDSEP
+144 FNLNILNPDGSEP

-189 TTFNYRNFTP
+189 TTFNYRNFIP
-199 GAHRELS
+199 GEHRELS
-206 SVTGISPS
+206 SVTGISPT

-230 INFKTAWKNYTF
+230 VNFKTAWRNYTF

-248 GTTEIST
+248 GTTEIAT

-270 PPTGYLFAGFYSTG
+270 PPTGYMFAGFYSTG

-334 GGRAYYIRI
+334 STKAYYIRI
-343 DKAVGTA
+343 DKAAGTA
-350 SPYCGGFYLSTHSAA
+350 SPYCGGFYLSTQSAA
-365 NHIYR
+365 NHVYR

-389 IGDGGYSEWLTDTAG
+389 IGDGGRSEWLTDTAG

-416 AGSSGDFST
+416 AGSSGNFST

-455 NNYATYTFDANGTA
+455 NDYATYTFDANGTA

-475 VAYNIVYNANGGSNA
+475 VAYNIAYNANGGSNA
-490 PSTQVKTYGQ
+490 PSAQVKTYGQ

-509 TYNGYDFVGWAQ
+509 TYSGYDFVGWAQ
-521 AGEDT
+521 AGEDI
-526 IYSPGQTLSSDLSRY
+526 IYSPGQTLSSDLY
-541 SGATITFYAVW
+541 THSGGTITLYAIW
-552 VQDQARLSVN
+552 IQDQARLSVN

-593 WKAGHLER
+593 WKAGHLEK
-601 LKKEWEEVCCFVKG
+601 LKKKWEDVCCFIKG
-615 SQVRISLDGTAKN
+615 SQVRISLDGATKN

-633 AGEQVVVYNE
+633 AGEQIVVYNE

-650 STVSDTPRNNNV
+650 STVSDTLRNNNV

-688 GYHSLTEYEGLP
+688 GYHSLTEHEGLP

-747 VAHNATSCPVKPV
+747 VAHNANCPVK

>member
-1 MSRFYGS
+1 MATLYSDKRWNGEGSCYWRIRVDYSANSASVYVDVGPSGWSIWLRF
-8 VSKSQNG
+8 
-15 QNQFVWVID
+15 
-24 TSISDRTVT
+24 
-33 AYFKIFA
+33 
-40 KGNYVPY
+40 
-47 YSWSHA
+47 
-53 VRCVVGG
+53 
-60 NTVLNTTGNY
+60 TTGNNTFTKNAATY
-70 PNSEGS
+70 YASNNGKSANLLGTLSISPNS
-76 WVACSESIGG
+76 A
-86 TTYRRVYTLTSG
+86 TTITQTCSG
-98 SASVGNEGGS
+98 SSWGGS
-108 ITSSFS
+108 VNGSSS
-114 YGVTG
+114 VTI
-119 SATYLPTTGTKTVS
+119 PQQ
-133 GTDNIG
+133 N
-139 AKTAS
+139 AS

-199 GAHRELS
+199 GAHRKLS

-230 INFKTAWKNYTF
+230 VNFKTAWKNYTF

-343 DKAVGTA
+343 DKAAGTA
-350 SPYCGGFYLSTHSAA
+350 SPYCGGFYLLTHSAA

-378 VGYTIGDYRNA
+378 VGYTIGDYRNS

-416 AGSSGDFST
+416 AGSSGNFST
-425 LGFVAI
+425 FGHVAI

-475 VAYNIVYNANGGSNA
+475 VAYNIAYDANGGSNA

-593 WKAGHLER
+593 WKAGHLEK
-601 LKKEWEEVCCFVKG
+601 LKKEWEEVCCFIKG

-688 GYHSLTEYEGLP
+688 GYHSLTEHEGLP

-747 VAHNATSCPVKPV
+747 VAHNASPCPTI

>member
-1 MSRFYGS
+1 MATLYSDKRWNGEGSCYWRIRVDYSANSASVYVDVGPSGWSIWLRF
-8 VSKSQNG
+8 
-15 QNQFVWVID
+15 
-24 TSISDRTVT
+24 
-33 AYFKIFA
+33 
-40 KGNYVPY
+40 
-47 YSWSHA
+47 
-53 VRCVVGG
+53 
-60 NTVLNTTGNY
+60 TTGNNTFTKNAATY
-70 PNSEGS
+70 YASNNGTGSNLLGTLSISPNS
-76 WVACSESIGG
+76 A
-86 TTYRRVYTLTSG
+86 TTITQTCSG
-98 SASVGNEGGS
+98 SSWGGS
-108 ITSSFS
+108 VNGSSS
-114 YGVTG
+114 VTI
-119 SATYLPTTGTKTVS
+119 PQQ
-133 GTDNIG
+133 N
-139 AKTAS
+139 AS
-144 FNLNILNPDDSEP
+144 FNLNILNPDGSEP

-230 INFKTAWKNYTF
+230 VNFETAWKNYTF

-308 SANGTV
+308 SANVTV
-314 THTRVQDDDGVPSA
+314 THTRVQDDDEVPSA

-343 DKAVGTA
+343 DKAAGTA
-350 SPYCGGFYLSTHSAA
+350 SPYCGGFYLLTHSAA

-378 VGYTIGDYRNA
+378 VGYTIGDYRNS
-389 IGDGGYSEWLTDTAG
+389 IGDGGYSKWLTDTAG

-425 LGFVAI
+425 LGHVAI

-475 VAYNIVYNANGGSNA
+475 VAYNIAYDANGGSNA

-615 SQVRISLDGTAKN
+615 SQVTTSLDGVTKN

-633 AGEQVVVYNE
+633 VGEQIVIYNE

-650 STVSDTPRNNNV
+650 STVSDIPRNNNV

-673 ITIEMNAYHPLLTTK
+673 ITIEMNAYHPLLTIE
-688 GYHSLTEYEGLP
+688 GYHSLTGHEGLP

-715 KIKQIVRETIE
+715 GIKQIVRETIE

-747 VAHNATSCPVKPV
+747 VAHNANCPVQ

>member
-1 MSRFYGS
+1 MATINCSYNGGSFTTDLFMSGSYNNGAKMEIKGVTYDTSTGKYTISYKCTLYDKTGDQGRYNSTARYIAFRGEQQLFETNTILWSNWKNGTIIKESSYTTSSTS
-8 VSKSQNG
+8 VSVYVKVM
-15 QNQFVWVID
+15 FD
-24 TSISDRTVT
+24 YTYSDARWNAGT
-33 AYFKIFA
+33 K
-40 KGNYVPY
+40 
-47 YSWSHA
+47 
-53 VRCVVGG
+53 CVDGA
-60 NTVLNTTGNY
+60 
-70 PNSEGS
+70 S
-76 WVACSESIGG
+76 
-86 TTYRRVYTLTSG
+86 TL
-98 SASVGNEGGS
+98 S
-108 ITSSFS
+108 ITP
-114 YGVTG
+114 
-119 SATYLPTTGTKTVS
+119 A
-133 GTDNIG
+133 
-139 AKTAS
+139 AAS
-144 FNLNILNPDDSEP
+144 FNLNILNPDGSEP

-177 VYNEGASSYPLG
+177 VYNEGANSYPLG

-230 INFKTAWKNYTF
+230 VNFETAWKNYTF

-314 THTRVQDDDGVPSA
+314 THTRVQDDDGVPWA

-350 SPYCGGFYLSTHSAA
+350 SPYCGGFYLSTNSAA

-378 VGYTIGDYRNA
+378 VGYTIGDYRNS
-389 IGDGGYSEWLTDTAG
+389 IGDGGRSEWLTDTAG

-436 DNNAA
+436 DDNAA

-475 VAYNIVYNANGGSNA
+475 VAYNIAYDANGGSNA

-571 GYFKKNNEWKK
+571 GYFKKDNEWKK

-601 LKKEWEEVCCFVKG
+601 LKKEWENVCCFIKG
-615 SQVRISLDGTAKN
+615 SQVRITLDGVTKN

-633 AGEQVVVYNE
+633 VGEQIVIYNE
-643 DEKKFEL
+643 DKKRFEL

-662 TDKATIVLENG
+662 TDKVTIVLENG
-673 ITIEMNAYHPLLTTK
+673 ITIEMNAYHPLLTIE
-688 GYHSLTEYEGLP
+688 GYHSLTGHEGFP

-715 KIKQIVRETIE
+715 GIKQIVRETIE

-747 VAHNATSCPVKPV
+747 VAHNAQCPIK

>member
-1 MSRFYGS
+1 MATLYSDKRWNGEGSCYWRIRVDYSANSASVYVDVGPSGWSIWLRF
-8 VSKSQNG
+8 
-15 QNQFVWVID
+15 
-24 TSISDRTVT
+24 
-33 AYFKIFA
+33 
-40 KGNYVPY
+40 
-47 YSWSHA
+47 
-53 VRCVVGG
+53 
-60 NTVLNTTGNY
+60 TTGNNTFTKNAATY
-70 PNSEGS
+70 YASNNGTGSNLLGTLSINPNS
-76 WVACSESIGG
+76 A
-86 TTYRRVYTLTSG
+86 TTITQTCSG
-98 SASVGNEGGS
+98 SSWGGS
-108 ITSSFS
+108 VNGSSS
-114 YGVTG
+114 VTI
-119 SATYLPTTGTKTVS
+119 PQQ
-133 GTDNIG
+133 N
-139 AKTAS
+139 AS
-144 FNLNILNPDDSEP
+144 FNLNILNPDGSEP

-169 INGGSYTR
+169 INGGGYTR
-177 VYNEGASSYPLG
+177 VYDEGANSYPLG

-230 INFKTAWKNYTF
+230 VNFKTAWKNYTF

-343 DKAVGTA
+343 DKAAGTA

-365 NHIYR
+365 NHVYR

-378 VGYTIGDYRNA
+378 VGYTIGDYRNS
-389 IGDGGYSEWLTDTAG
+389 IGDGGYSKWLTDTAG
-404 TGDWYRY
+404 TGNWYRY

-475 VAYNIVYNANGGSNA
+475 VAYNIAYDANGGSNA

-521 AGEDT
+521 AGENT

-593 WKAGHLER
+593 WKAGHLEK
-601 LKKEWEEVCCFVKG
+601 LKKEWEEVCCFIKG

-633 AGEQVVVYNE
+633 AGEQIVVYNE

-688 GYHSLTEYEGLP
+688 GYHSLTEHEGLP

-747 VAHNATSCPVKPV
+747 VAHNANCPVQ

>member
-1 MSRFYGS
+1 MATLYSDKRWNGEGSCYWRIRVDYSANSASVYVDVGPSGWSIWLRF
-8 VSKSQNG
+8 
-15 QNQFVWVID
+15 
-24 TSISDRTVT
+24 
-33 AYFKIFA
+33 
-40 KGNYVPY
+40 
-47 YSWSHA
+47 
-53 VRCVVGG
+53 
-60 NTVLNTTGNY
+60 TTGNNTFTKNAATY
-70 PNSEGS
+70 YASNNGTGSNLLGTLSISPNS
-76 WVACSESIGG
+76 A
-86 TTYRRVYTLTSG
+86 TTITQTCSG
-98 SASVGNEGGS
+98 SSWGGS
-108 ITSSFS
+108 VNGSSS
-114 YGVTG
+114 VTI
-119 SATYLPTTGTKTVS
+119 PQQ
-133 GTDNIG
+133 N
-139 AKTAS
+139 AS
-144 FNLNILNPDDSEP
+144 FNLNILNPDGSEP
-157 YQTGEA
+157 HQTGEA

-177 VYNEGASSYPLG
+177 VYNEGANSYPLG

-230 INFKTAWKNYTF
+230 VNFETAWKNYTF

-350 SPYCGGFYLSTHSAA
+350 SPYCGGFYLSTNSAA

-378 VGYTIGDYRNA
+378 VGYTIGDYRNS
-389 IGDGGYSEWLTDTAG
+389 IGDGGRSEWLTDTAG

-475 VAYNIVYNANGGSNA
+475 VAYNIAYDANGGSNA

-526 IYSPGQTLSSDLSRY
+526 IYSPGQTLSSDLNRY

-615 SQVRISLDGTAKN
+615 SQVTTSLDGVTKN

-633 AGEQVVVYNE
+633 VGEQIVIYNE

-650 STVSDTPRNNNV
+650 STVSDIPRNNNV

-673 ITIEMNAYHPLLTTK
+673 ITIEMNAYHPLLTIE
-688 GYHSLTEYEGLP
+688 GYHSLTGHEGLP

-715 KIKQIVRETIE
+715 GIKQIVRETIE

-747 VAHNATSCPVKPV
+747 VAHNANCPVQ

>member
-1 MSRFYGS
+1 MATLYSDKRWNGEGSCYWRIRVDYSANSASVYVDVGPSGCSIWLRF
-8 VSKSQNG
+8 
-15 QNQFVWVID
+15 
-24 TSISDRTVT
+24 
-33 AYFKIFA
+33 
-40 KGNYVPY
+40 
-47 YSWSHA
+47 
-53 VRCVVGG
+53 
-60 NTVLNTTGNY
+60 TTGNNTFTKNAATY
-70 PNSEGS
+70 YASNNGTGSNLLGTLSINPNS
-76 WVACSESIGG
+76 A
-86 TTYRRVYTLTSG
+86 TTITQTCSG
-98 SASVGNEGGS
+98 SSWGGS
-108 ITSSFS
+108 VNGSSS
-114 YGVTG
+114 VTI
-119 SATYLPTTGTKTVS
+119 PQQ
-133 GTDNIG
+133 N
-139 AKTAS
+139 AS
-144 FNLNILNPDDSEP
+144 FNLNILNPDGSEP

-177 VYNEGASSYPLG
+177 VYNEGAGSYPLG

-230 INFKTAWKNYTF
+230 VNFKTAWKNYTF

-343 DKAVGTA
+343 DKAAGTA

-416 AGSSGDFST
+416 AGSSGNFST

-475 VAYNIVYNANGGSNA
+475 VAYNIAYDANGGSNA

-571 GYFKKNNEWKK
+571 GYFKKNNKWKR

-601 LKKEWEEVCCFVKG
+601 LKKEWEEVCCFIKG

-633 AGEQVVVYNE
+633 AGEQIVVYNE

>member
-1 MSRFYGS
+1 MATLYSDKRWNGEGSCYWRIRVDYSANSASVYVDVGPSGWSIWLRF
-8 VSKSQNG
+8 
-15 QNQFVWVID
+15 
-24 TSISDRTVT
+24 
-33 AYFKIFA
+33 
-40 KGNYVPY
+40 
-47 YSWSHA
+47 
-53 VRCVVGG
+53 
-60 NTVLNTTGNY
+60 TTGNNTFTKNAATY
-70 PNSEGS
+70 YASNNGTGSNLLGTLSISPNS
-76 WVACSESIGG
+76 A
-86 TTYRRVYTLTSG
+86 TTITQTCSG
-98 SASVGNEGGS
+98 SSWGGS
-108 ITSSFS
+108 VNGSSS
-114 YGVTG
+114 VTI
-119 SATYLPTTGTKTVS
+119 PQQ
-133 GTDNIG
+133 N
-139 AKTAS
+139 AS

-230 INFKTAWKNYTF
+230 VNFKTAWKNYTF

-343 DKAVGTA
+343 DKAAGTA

-416 AGSSGDFST
+416 AGSSGNFST

-475 VAYNIVYNANGGSNA
+475 VAYNIAYDANGGNNA
-490 PSTQVKTYGQ
+490 PSTQIKTYGQ

-526 IYSPGQTLSSDLSRY
+526 IYSPGQTLSLDLSRY

-552 VQDQARLSVN
+552 IQDQARLSVN
-562 KNSTWSQGK
+562 KNSTWFQGK
-571 GYFKKNNEWKK
+571 GYFKKDNEWKK

-601 LKKEWEEVCCFVKG
+601 LKKEREEVCCFVKG

-633 AGEQVVVYNE
+633 VGEQIVIYNE

-688 GYHSLTEYEGLP
+688 GYHSLTEHEGLP

-715 KIKQIVRETIE
+715 KIKQIVKETIE

>member
-1 MSRFYGS
+1 MATLYSDKRWNGEGSCYWRIRVDYSANSASVYVDVGPSGWSIWLRF
-8 VSKSQNG
+8 
-15 QNQFVWVID
+15 
-24 TSISDRTVT
+24 
-33 AYFKIFA
+33 
-40 KGNYVPY
+40 
-47 YSWSHA
+47 
-53 VRCVVGG
+53 
-60 NTVLNTTGNY
+60 TTGNNTFTKNAATY
-70 PNSEGS
+70 YASNNGTGS
-76 WVACSESIGG
+76 NLLGTLSINPDSA
-86 TTYRRVYTLTSG
+86 TTITQTCSG
-98 SASVGNEGGS
+98 SSWGGS
-108 ITSSFS
+108 VNGSSS
-114 YGVTG
+114 VTI
-119 SATYLPTTGTKTVS
+119 PQQ
-133 GTDNIG
+133 N
-139 AKTAS
+139 AS
-144 FNLNILNPDDSEP
+144 FNLNILNPDGSEP

-177 VYNEGASSYPLG
+177 VYNEGAGSYPLG

-223 LSSSGAS
+223 LTSSGAS

-308 SANGTV
+308 SANVTV

-343 DKAVGTA
+343 DKAAGTA
-350 SPYCGGFYLSTHSAA
+350 SPYCGGFYLLTHSAA

-378 VGYTIGDYRNA
+378 IGYTIGDYRNS
-389 IGDGGYSEWLTDTAG
+389 IGDGGYSKWLTDTAG

-425 LGFVAI
+425 LGHVAI

-475 VAYNIVYNANGGSNA
+475 VAYNIAYDANGGSNA

-601 LKKEWEEVCCFVKG
+601 LKKEWENVCCFIKG
-615 SQVRISLDGTAKN
+615 SQVRITLDGVTKN

-633 AGEQVVVYNE
+633 VGEQIVVYNE

-662 TDKATIVLENG
+662 TDKAIIVLENG

-688 GYHSLTEYEGLP
+688 GYHSLTEHEGLP

-726 PITMYNLSVNGEHH
+726 PIIMYNLSVNGEHH

-747 VAHNATSCPVKPV
+747 VAHNANCPVQ

>member
-1 MSRFYGS
+1 MATLYSDKRWNGEGSCYWRIRVDYSANSASVYVDVGPSGWSIWLRF
-8 VSKSQNG
+8 
-15 QNQFVWVID
+15 
-24 TSISDRTVT
+24 
-33 AYFKIFA
+33 
-40 KGNYVPY
+40 
-47 YSWSHA
+47 
-53 VRCVVGG
+53 
-60 NTVLNTTGNY
+60 TTGNNTFTKNAATY
-70 PNSEGS
+70 YASNNGTGSNLLGTLSINPNS
-76 WVACSESIGG
+76 A
-86 TTYRRVYTLTSG
+86 TTITQTCSG
-98 SASVGNEGGS
+98 SSWGGS
-108 ITSSFS
+108 VNGSSS
-114 YGVTG
+114 VTI
-119 SATYLPTTGTKTVS
+119 PQQ
-133 GTDNIG
+133 N
-139 AKTAS
+139 AS
-144 FNLNILNPDDSEP
+144 FNLNILNPDGSEP

-169 INGGSYTR
+169 INGGNYTR
-177 VYNEGASSYPLG
+177 VYNEGAGSYPLG

-334 GGRAYYIRI
+334 STKAYYIRI
-343 DKAVGTA
+343 DKAAGTA
-350 SPYCGGFYLSTHSAA
+350 SPYCGGFYLLTHSAA

-378 VGYTIGDYRNA
+378 VGYTIGDYRNS

-416 AGSSGDFST
+416 AGSSGNFST
-425 LGFVAI
+425 LGHVAI

-475 VAYNIVYNANGGSNA
+475 VAYNIAYDANGGSNA

-552 VQDQARLSVN
+552 IQDQARLSVN

-633 AGEQVVVYNE
+633 AGEQIVVYNE
-643 DEKKFEL
+643 DKKKFEL

-688 GYHSLTEYEGLP
+688 GYHSLTEHEGLP

>member
-1 MSRFYGS
+1 MANIGGYRGWHLCANIDSTTSSSITVSAWIHADSGYSCAWGARTMTFSCNGTTQTGS
-8 VSKSQNG
+8 VNAMNNSGNADSNTVTKTFSGLSQNTTYT
-15 QNQFVWVID
+15 I
-24 TSISDRTVT
+24 SISYDIRATLSGSSQKT
-33 AYFKIFA
+33 
-40 KGNYVPY
+40 
-47 YSWSHA
+47 WS
-53 VRCVVGG
+53 G
-60 NTVLNTTGNY
+60 TI
-70 PNSEGS
+70 S
-76 WVACSESIGG
+76 G
-86 TTYRRVYTLTSG
+86 TTK
-98 SASVGNEGGS
+98 VG
-108 ITSSFS
+108 
-114 YGVTG
+114 TG
-119 SATYLPTTGTKTVS
+119 
-133 GTDNIG
+133 
-139 AKTAS
+139 S
-144 FNLNILNPDDSEP
+144 FNLNILNPDGSEP

-177 VYNEGASSYPLG
+177 VYNEGADSYAIG
-189 TTFNYRNFTP
+189 TTFNYRNFIP

-206 SVTGISPS
+206 SVTGISPN

-230 INFKTAWKNYTF
+230 VNFKTAWKNYTF

-255 ITQQYNTTYNVPHPT
+255 ITQQYNTTYKVPHPT

-343 DKAVGTA
+343 DKAAGTA

-378 VGYTIGDYRNA
+378 VGYTIGDYRNS
-389 IGDGGYSEWLTDTAG
+389 IGDGGRSEWLSDTAG

-475 VAYNIVYNANGGSNA
+475 VAYNIAYDANGGSNA

-526 IYSPGQTLSSDLSRY
+526 IYSSGQTLSSDLSRY

-582 IKTIYTKVNGE
+582 IKTIYTKINGE
-593 WKAGHLER
+593 WKAGHLDK
-601 LKKEWEEVCCFVKG
+601 LKKKWEDVCCFIKG

-633 AGEQVVVYNE
+633 AGEQIVVYNE

-650 STVSDTPRNNNV
+650 STVSDTPRNNSV

-688 GYHSLTEYEGLP
+688 GYHSLTEHEGLP

-726 PITMYNLSVNGEHH
+726 PITMYNLSVNGEYH

-747 VAHNATSCPVKPV
+747 VAHNAQCPTNNRG

>member
-1 MSRFYGS
+1 MAVVGYQEAY
-8 VSKSQNG
+8 SQNG
-15 QNQFVWVID
+15 KNKFAFTIETE
-24 TSISDRTVT
+24 TSGRSVNCYLRVRG
-33 AYFKIFA
+33 

-47 YSWSHA
+47 YDWTHTVTLTVAGST
-53 VRCVVGG
+53 VV
-60 NTVLNTTGNY
+60 NKTGRYPDADTDWWESSVTINGTNY
-70 PNSEGS
+70 RRAYTAAAYTYTFGD
-76 WVACSESIGG
+76 AGG
-86 TTYRRVYTLTSG
+86 TISISGSYNVTGTSDYLPKKGTYTPSG
-98 SASVGNEGGS
+98 SASM
-108 ITSSFS
+108 
-114 YGVTG
+114 
-119 SATYLPTTGTKTVS
+119 AAL
-133 GTDNIG
+133 
-139 AKTAS
+139 TAS
-144 FNLNILNPDDSEP
+144 FNLNILNPDGSEP
-157 YQTGEA
+157 HQTGEA

-177 VYNEGASSYPLG
+177 VYNEGASSYTIG

-206 SVTGISPS
+206 SVTGISPN

-230 INFKTAWKNYTF
+230 VNFKTAWKNYTF

-255 ITQQYNTTYNVPHPT
+255 IVQQYNTTYNVPHPT

-297 SGNGGIEVYNN
+297 LGNGGIEVYNN

-314 THTRVQDDDGVPSA
+314 THTLMQDNDGVPPA

-334 GGRAYYIRI
+334 STRAYYIRI
-343 DKAVGTA
+343 HKAAGTA
-350 SPYCGGFYLSTHSAA
+350 SPYCGGFYLSTQSVA
-365 NHIYR
+365 NHVYR

-378 VGYTIGDYRNA
+378 VGYTIGDHRNS

-436 DNNAA
+436 DNNSA

-475 VAYNIVYNANGGSNA
+475 LAYNIAYDANGGSNA

-593 WKAGHLER
+593 WKAGHLEK
-601 LKKEWEEVCCFVKG
+601 LKKEWEEVCCFIKG
-615 SQVRISLDGTAKN
+615 SQVRISLDGTTKN

-633 AGEQVVVYNE
+633 AGEQIVVYNE

-688 GYHSLTEYEGLP
+688 GYHSLTGHERLP

-715 KIKQIVRETIE
+715 GIKQIVRETIE
-726 PITMYNLSVNGEHH
+726 PTVMYNLSINGKYH

-747 VAHNATSCPVKPV
+747 VAHNAQCPTNNRG

>member
-1 MSRFYGS
+1 MATLYSDKRWNGEGSCYWRIRVDYSANSASVYVDVGPSGWSIWLRF
-8 VSKSQNG
+8 
-15 QNQFVWVID
+15 
-24 TSISDRTVT
+24 
-33 AYFKIFA
+33 
-40 KGNYVPY
+40 
-47 YSWSHA
+47 
-53 VRCVVGG
+53 
-60 NTVLNTTGNY
+60 TTGNNTFTKNAATY
-70 PNSEGS
+70 YASNNGTGSNLLGTLSINPNS
-76 WVACSESIGG
+76 A
-86 TTYRRVYTLTSG
+86 TTITQTCSG
-98 SASVGNEGGS
+98 SSWGGS
-108 ITSSFS
+108 VNGSSS
-114 YGVTG
+114 VTI
-119 SATYLPTTGTKTVS
+119 PQQ
-133 GTDNIG
+133 N
-139 AKTAS
+139 AS
-144 FNLNILNPDDSEP
+144 FNLNILNPDGSEP

-169 INGGSYTR
+169 INGGNYTR
-177 VYNEGASSYPLG
+177 VYNEGAGSYPLG

-230 INFKTAWKNYTF
+230 VNFETAWKNYTF

-308 SANGTV
+308 SANGIV

-343 DKAVGTA
+343 DKAAGTA
-350 SPYCGGFYLSTHSAA
+350 SPYCGGFYLLTHSAA

-378 VGYTIGDYRNA
+378 VGYTIGDYRNS

-416 AGSSGDFST
+416 AGSSGNFST
-425 LGFVAI
+425 FGHVAI

-475 VAYNIVYNANGGSNA
+475 VAYNIAYDANGGSNA

-552 VQDQARLSVN
+552 IQDQARLSVN

-601 LKKEWEEVCCFVKG
+601 LKKEWEEVCCFIKG

-633 AGEQVVVYNE
+633 AGEQVVVYNK

-688 GYHSLTEYEGLP
+688 GYHSLTEHEGLP
-700 LLTDKDILVTINGEI
+700 LLTDKDILITINGEI

-747 VAHNATSCPVKPV
+747 VAHNANCPVK

>member
-1 MSRFYGS
+1 MATLYSDKRWNGEGSCYWRIRVDYSANSASVYVDVGPSGWSIWLRF
-8 VSKSQNG
+8 
-15 QNQFVWVID
+15 
-24 TSISDRTVT
+24 
-33 AYFKIFA
+33 
-40 KGNYVPY
+40 
-47 YSWSHA
+47 
-53 VRCVVGG
+53 
-60 NTVLNTTGNY
+60 TTGNNTFTKNAATY
-70 PNSEGS
+70 YASNNGTGSNLLGTLSINPNS
-76 WVACSESIGG
+76 A
-86 TTYRRVYTLTSG
+86 TTITQTCSG
-98 SASVGNEGGS
+98 SSWGGS
-108 ITSSFS
+108 VNGSSS
-114 YGVTG
+114 VTI
-119 SATYLPTTGTKTVS
+119 PQQ
-133 GTDNIG
+133 N
-139 AKTAS
+139 AS
-144 FNLNILNPDDSEP
+144 FNLNILNPDGSEP

-169 INGGSYTR
+169 INGGGYTR
-177 VYNEGASSYPLG
+177 VYDEGANSYPLG

-230 INFKTAWKNYTF
+230 VNFKTAWKNYTF

-343 DKAVGTA
+343 DKAAGTA

-365 NHIYR
+365 NHVYR

-378 VGYTIGDYRNA
+378 VGYTIGDYRNS
-389 IGDGGYSEWLTDTAG
+389 IGDGGYSKWLTDTAG
-404 TGDWYRY
+404 TGNWYRY

-475 VAYNIVYNANGGSNA
+475 VAYNIAYDANGGSNA

-526 IYSPGQTLSSDLSRY
+526 IYSSGQTLSSDLSRY

-633 AGEQVVVYNE
+633 AGEQIVVYNE

-650 STVSDTPRNNNV
+650 STVSDTLRNNNV

-688 GYHSLTEYEGLP
+688 GYHSLTEHEGLP

-726 PITMYNLSVNGEHH
+726 PITMYNLSINGEHH

-747 VAHNATSCPVKPV
+747 VAHNANCPVK

>member
-1 MSRFYGS
+1 MATLYSDKRWNGEGSCYWRIRVDYSANSASVYVDVGPSGWSIWLRF
-8 VSKSQNG
+8 
-15 QNQFVWVID
+15 
-24 TSISDRTVT
+24 
-33 AYFKIFA
+33 
-40 KGNYVPY
+40 
-47 YSWSHA
+47 
-53 VRCVVGG
+53 
-60 NTVLNTTGNY
+60 TTGNNTFTKNAATY
-70 PNSEGS
+70 YASNNGTGSNLLGTLSINPNS
-76 WVACSESIGG
+76 A
-86 TTYRRVYTLTSG
+86 TTITQTCSG
-98 SASVGNEGGS
+98 SSWGGS
-108 ITSSFS
+108 VNGSSS
-114 YGVTG
+114 VTI
-119 SATYLPTTGTKTVS
+119 PQQ
-133 GTDNIG
+133 N
-139 AKTAS
+139 AS
-144 FNLNILNPDDSEP
+144 FNLNILNPDGSEP

-163 GTVEQS
+163 GTIEQS

-223 LSSSGAS
+223 LSNSGAS

-334 GGRAYYIRI
+334 SGRAYYIRI
-343 DKAVGTA
+343 DKAAGTA
-350 SPYCGGFYLSTHSAA
+350 SPYCGGFYLLTHSAA

-378 VGYTIGDYRNA
+378 VGYTIGDYRNS

-416 AGSSGDFST
+416 AGSSGNFST
-425 LGFVAI
+425 FGHVAI

-475 VAYNIVYNANGGSNA
+475 VAYNIAYDANGGSNA
-490 PSTQVKTYGQ
+490 PSTQIKTYGQ

-521 AGEDT
+521 AEEDT

-633 AGEQVVVYNE
+633 AGEQIVVYNE

-650 STVSDTPRNNNV
+650 STVSDIPRNNNV

-673 ITIEMNAYHPLLTTK
+673 ITIEMNAYHPLLTIE
-688 GYHSLTEYEGLP
+688 GYHSLTEHEGLP

-747 VAHNATSCPVKPV
+747 VAHNASPCPTI

>member
-1 MSRFYGS
+1 MATLYSDKRWNGEGSCYWRIRVDYSANSASVYVDVGPSGWSIWLRF
-8 VSKSQNG
+8 
-15 QNQFVWVID
+15 
-24 TSISDRTVT
+24 
-33 AYFKIFA
+33 
-40 KGNYVPY
+40 
-47 YSWSHA
+47 
-53 VRCVVGG
+53 
-60 NTVLNTTGNY
+60 TTGNNTFTKNAATY
-70 PNSEGS
+70 YASNNGTGSNLLGTLSINPNS
-76 WVACSESIGG
+76 A
-86 TTYRRVYTLTSG
+86 TTITQTCSG
-98 SASVGNEGGS
+98 SSWGGS
-108 ITSSFS
+108 VNGSSS
-114 YGVTG
+114 VTI
-119 SATYLPTTGTKTVS
+119 PQQ
-133 GTDNIG
+133 N
-139 AKTAS
+139 AS

-177 VYNEGASSYPLG
+177 VYNEGANSYPLG

-230 INFKTAWKNYTF
+230 VNFKTAWKNYTF

-284 SLSSISSKDSVFE
+284 SLSNISSKDSVFE

-350 SPYCGGFYLSTHSAA
+350 SPYCGGFYLSTNSAA

-378 VGYTIGDYRNA
+378 VGYTIGDHRNS

-475 VAYNIVYNANGGSNA
+475 VAYNIAYDANGGSNA

-601 LKKEWEEVCCFVKG
+601 LKKEWENVCCFIKG
-615 SQVRISLDGTAKN
+615 SQVRITLDGVTKN

-633 AGEQVVVYNE
+633 VGEQIVVYNE

-673 ITIEMNAYHPLLTTK
+673 ITIEMNAYHPLLTIE
-688 GYHSLTEYEGLP
+688 GYHSLTGHEGLP

-747 VAHNATSCPVKPV
+747 VAHNANCPVQ

>member
-1 MSRFYGS
+1 MATLYGNSRY
-8 VSKSQNG
+8 NG
-15 QNQFVWVID
+15 E
-24 TSISDRTVT
+24 
-33 AYFKIFA
+33 
-40 KGNYVPY
+40 G
-47 YSWSHA
+47 
-53 VRCVVGG
+53 
-60 NTVLNTTGNY
+60 TTG
-70 PNSEGS
+70 
-76 WVACSESIGG
+76 WRI
-86 TTYRRVYTLTSG
+86 RVDYSSS
-98 SASVGNEGGS
+98 SASVYVDVVSKYNSSS
-108 ITSSFS
+108 IWLRF
-114 YGVTG
+114 
-119 SATYLPTTGTKTVS
+119 TTGTNTFTKNATTFYSSNNGKSANLLGTLSISPSSATTITQTCS
-133 GTDNIG
+133 GSSWGGSVNGSSSVTIPQQN
-139 AKTAS
+139 AS
-144 FNLNILNPDDSEP
+144 FNLNILNPDGSEP

-177 VYNEGASSYPLG
+177 VYNEGASSYPPG

-230 INFKTAWKNYTF
+230 VNFKTAWRNYTF

-255 ITQQYNTTYNVPHPT
+255 VTQQYNTTYNVPHPT
-270 PPTGYLFAGFYSTG
+270 PPTGHLFAGFYSTG

-297 SGNGGIEVYNN
+297 SGNGGIEIYNN

-314 THTRVQDDDGVPSA
+314 THTRVQDDNGVPSA

-334 GGRAYYIRI
+334 STKAYYIRI
-343 DKAVGTA
+343 DKAAGTA
-350 SPYCGGFYLSTHSAA
+350 SPYCGGFYLSTQSVA
-365 NHIYR
+365 NHVYR

-378 VGYTIGDYRNA
+378 VGYTIGDYRNS
-389 IGDGGYSEWLTDTAG
+389 IGDGGRSEWLTDTAG

-416 AGSSGDFST
+416 AGSSGNFST

-475 VAYNIVYNANGGSNA
+475 VAYNIAYDANGGSNA

-526 IYSPGQTLSSDLSRY
+526 IYSSGQTLSSDLSRY
-541 SGATITFYAVW
+541 SGATITFYAIW

-633 AGEQVVVYNE
+633 AGEQIVVYNE

-650 STVSDTPRNNNV
+650 STVSDTSRNDNV

-688 GYHSLTEYEGLP
+688 GYHSLTEHEGLP

-747 VAHNATSCPVKPV
+747 VAHNANCPVP

>member
-1 MSRFYGS
+1 MATLYSDKRWNGEGSCYWRIRVDYNANSASVYVDVGPSGWSIWLRF
-8 VSKSQNG
+8 
-15 QNQFVWVID
+15 
-24 TSISDRTVT
+24 
-33 AYFKIFA
+33 
-40 KGNYVPY
+40 
-47 YSWSHA
+47 
-53 VRCVVGG
+53 
-60 NTVLNTTGNY
+60 TTGNNTFTKNAATY
-70 PNSEGS
+70 YASNNGTGSNLLGTLSINPNS
-76 WVACSESIGG
+76 A
-86 TTYRRVYTLTSG
+86 TTITQTCSG
-98 SASVGNEGGS
+98 SSWGGS
-108 ITSSFS
+108 VNGSSS
-114 YGVTG
+114 VTI
-119 SATYLPTTGTKTVS
+119 PQQ
-133 GTDNIG
+133 N
-139 AKTAS
+139 AS
-144 FNLNILNPDDSEP
+144 FNLNILNPDGSEP

-177 VYNEGASSYPLG
+177 VYNEGAGSYPLG

-223 LSSSGAS
+223 LSSNGAS
-230 INFKTAWKNYTF
+230 VDFKTAWKNYTF

-334 GGRAYYIRI
+334 STKAYYIRI
-343 DKAVGTA
+343 DKAAGTA
-350 SPYCGGFYLSTHSAA
+350 SPYCGGFYLLTQSAA
-365 NHIYR
+365 NHVYR

-378 VGYTIGDYRNA
+378 VGYTIGDYRNS

-416 AGSSGDFST
+416 AGSSGNFST
-425 LGFVAI
+425 FGHVAI

-475 VAYNIVYNANGGSNA
+475 VAYNIAYDANGGSNA

-509 TYNGYDFVGWAQ
+509 TYNCYDFVGWAQ

-541 SGATITFYAVW
+541 SRATITFYAVW
-552 VQDQARLSVN
+552 IQDQARLSVN

-601 LKKEWEEVCCFVKG
+601 LKKELEEVCCFIKG

-688 GYHSLTEYEGLP
+688 GYHSLTEHEGLP

-747 VAHNATSCPVKPV
+747 VAHNASPCPTI

>member
-1 MSRFYGS
+1 MATLYSDKRWNGEGSCYWRIRVDYSANSASVYVDVGPSGWSIWLRF
-8 VSKSQNG
+8 
-15 QNQFVWVID
+15 
-24 TSISDRTVT
+24 
-33 AYFKIFA
+33 
-40 KGNYVPY
+40 
-47 YSWSHA
+47 
-53 VRCVVGG
+53 
-60 NTVLNTTGNY
+60 TTGNNTFTKNAATY
-70 PNSEGS
+70 YASNNGTGSNLLGTLSINPNS
-76 WVACSESIGG
+76 A
-86 TTYRRVYTLTSG
+86 TTITQTCSG
-98 SASVGNEGGS
+98 SSWGGS
-108 ITSSFS
+108 VNGSSS
-114 YGVTG
+114 VTI
-119 SATYLPTTGTKTVS
+119 PQQ
-133 GTDNIG
+133 N
-139 AKTAS
+139 AS
-144 FNLNILNPDDSEP
+144 FNLNILNPDGSEP

-230 INFKTAWKNYTF
+230 VNFETAWKNYTF

-308 SANGTV
+308 SANVTV

-343 DKAVGTA
+343 DKAAGTA
-350 SPYCGGFYLSTHSAA
+350 SPYCGGFYLLTHSAA

-378 VGYTIGDYRNA
+378 VGYTIGDHRNS

-425 LGFVAI
+425 LGHVAI

-475 VAYNIVYNANGGSNA
+475 VAYNIAYDANGGSNA

-615 SQVRISLDGTAKN
+615 SQVTTSLDGVTKN

-633 AGEQVVVYNE
+633 VGEQIVIYNE

-650 STVSDTPRNNNV
+650 STVSDIPRNNNV

-673 ITIEMNAYHPLLTTK
+673 ITIEMNAYHPLLTIE
-688 GYHSLTEYEGLP
+688 GYHSLTGHEGLP

-715 KIKQIVRETIE
+715 GIKQIVRETIE

-747 VAHNATSCPVKPV
+747 VAHNANCPVK